1 MAGKTKSRRGGF
13 LGSLINQAIV
23 PFGILGMQQSYKRK
37 SRGGTRKR
45 GGKRGSKRGG
55 RHGGTRRR

>member
-23 PFGILGMQQSYKRK
+23 PFGILGMQQTYGRKR
-37 SRGGTRKR
+37 R
-45 GGKRGSKRGG
+45 GGKKTRKQGRKRSGS
-55 RHGGTRRR
+55 RRR

>member
-23 PFGILGMQQSYKRK
+23 PFGILGLQQSYKK
-37 SRGGTRKR
+37 KGGKHTRKAK
-45 GGKRGSKRGG
+45 GGKK
-55 RHGGTRRR
+55 TRRHY